1 MAEEAVQSDGFLTE
15 KIIVGTENDAFTK
28 NVLLGARAPTARNA
42 LRITARKGH
51 PLIRSM
57 IPPHGNNVI
66 VTRRRSANNVR
77 YRQLFIIKR
86 KTENE

>member
-1 MAEEAVQSDGFLTE
+1 M
-15 KIIVGTENDAFTK
+15 ENYAFTK
-28 NVLLGARAPTARNA
+28 NVLLGVRSPAVQNA

-86 KTENE
+86 EKDRE